1 MRLISLLGALLAA
14 NGAAAQTSVAD
25 SDIALRAPSAAW
37 QPYAKA
43 QAWAAYDTVPI
54 RELGRDWGN
63 SYAPRNG
70 RNVFLQR
77 DRVEFGV
84 EKDGW
89 RIGAEY
95 RLEVSLQ
102 TNRDTV
108 DLYHL
113 YQSHKTPDK
122 ALDFA
127 VYAQSK
133 QWAAA
138 GARVGRTFTLPE
150 HGAGNPLLMVSAA
163 VYGHARNHDSSA
175 SGKVSYKPDTA
186 YRIDGTYANSQT
198 DYTYPFMPEA
208 TQKSSG
214 ASISAALQ
222 WPLSSQLT
230 ANLAVNDLWS
240 RMRWT
245 NLPSKAQSIAS
256 DVRTVDGDG
265 YINYK
270 PQIAG
275 QNSLIERTGAI
286 GASTALNLTY
296 RHLQWGLRIGAQR
309 IAGTTIPEAIGSYA
323 SRWGTF
329 SASYDTR
336 FNMVGLGYEQGPL
349 RLRVRTDSLPFSEA
363 RAFSLETAMYFA
375 FQ

>member
-1 MRLISLLGALLAA
+1 MRLFSLLSALLVTG
-14 NGAAAQTSVAD
+14 GAAAQTAVAD

-37 QPYAKA
+37 QLYAKT
-43 QAWAAYDTVPI
+43 QAWAAYDAVPI
-54 RELGRDWGN
+54 RELNRDWSSGY
-63 SYAPRNG
+63 SPRNG
-70 RNVFLQR
+70 RNAFLQR

-89 RIGAEY
+89 RLGAEY
-95 RLEVSLQ
+95 RLELSLEAS
-102 TNRDTV
+102 RDTV
-108 DLYHL
+108 DLYHV
-113 YQSHKTPDK
+113 YQSHKPPAK
-122 ALDFA
+122 ARDFTA
-127 VYAQSK
+127 DAHST

-138 GARVGRTFTLPE
+138 GARLGRTFVLPE
-150 HGAGNPLLMVSAA
+150 QAAGQPLLLVSAA
-163 VYGHARNHDSSA
+163 VYGHVRNHDSDV
-175 SGKVSYKPDTA
+175 SGKLSYTPDTA
-186 YRIDGTYANSQT
+186 YRIDGTYRNSNT
-198 DYTYPFMPEA
+198 GYDYPFKPDA

-245 NLPSKAQSIAS
+245 NLPSVVKVIAS
-256 DVRTVDGDG
+256 NVRTVDSDG
-265 YINYK
+265 YINYQ
-270 PQIAG
+270 PQMVG
-275 QNSLIERTGAI
+275 QNSLIERTGTI

-296 RHLQWGLRIGAQR
+296 RHQQWALRIGAQR

-323 SRWGTF
+323 SRWGTL

-363 RAFSLETAMYFA
+363 RAFSLETAMNFV
-375 FQ
+375 F

>member
-14 NGAAAQTSVAD
+14 SGAAAQTAVAD

-43 QAWAAYDTVPI
+43 QAWAAYDAVPI
-54 RELGRDWGN
+54 RELGRDWSDG
-63 SYAPRNG
+63 YAPRNG

-89 RIGAEY
+89 RVGAEY
-95 RLEVSLQ
+95 RLEGSLQ
-102 TNRDTV
+102 ANRDAV

-113 YQSHKTPDK
+113 YQSHTTPGK
-122 ALDFA
+122 ALDLA
-127 VYAQSK
+127 VDAHSK

-138 GARVGRTFTLPE
+138 GARVGRTFALPDL
-150 HGAGNPLLMVSAA
+150 GAGHPLLMVSAA
-163 VYGHARNHDSSA
+163 VYGRARNHDSSA
-175 SGKVSYKPDTA
+175 SGMVSYKPETA
-186 YRIDGTYANSQT
+186 YRIDGAYTNSKT
-198 DYTYPFMPEA
+198 DYTYPFMPESV
-208 TQKSSG
+208 QKSSG
-214 ASISAALQ
+214 ASVSAALQ

-240 RMRWT
+240 RMHWT
-245 NLPSKAQSIAS
+245 NLPWTVQRIAS
-256 DVRTVDGDG
+256 DVQTVDGDG

-270 PQIAG
+270 PSIVG
-275 QNSLIERTGAI
+275 QNSLIERTGTI

-296 RHLQWGLRIGAQR
+296 RHQQWAVRVSAQR
-309 IAGTTIPEAIGSYA
+309 IAGTTIPEAIGSYT
-323 SRWGTF
+323 SQWGTF

-336 FNMVGLGYEQGPL
+336 FNMVGLGYEQGPF
-349 RLRVRTDSLPFSEA
+349 RLRVRTDRLPFSEA
-363 RAFSLETAMYFA
+363 HAFSLETGLYLA
-375 FQ
+375 F

>member
-14 NGAAAQTSVAD
+14 SGAAAQTSVAD

-43 QAWAAYDTVPI
+43 QAWAAYDAVPI

-63 SYAPRNG
+63 SYAPRDG

-84 EKDGW
+84 EKNGW
-89 RIGAEY
+89 RVGAEY

-113 YQSHKTPDK
+113 YQSHKKPDK

-138 GARVGRTFTLPE
+138 GARVGRTFALPGP
-150 HGAGNPLLMVSAA
+150 GAGHPLLMVSAA
-163 VYGHARNHDSSA
+163 VYGRARNHDSGA
-175 SGKVSYKPDTA
+175 SGRVSYQPESA
-186 YRIDGTYANSQT
+186 YRIDGMYANSNT
-198 DYTYPFMPEA
+198 DYSYPFMPEA
-208 TQKSSG
+208 TQRSSG
-214 ASISAALQ
+214 ASVSAALQ

-230 ANLAVNDLWS
+230 ANLAVNDWWS
-240 RMRWT
+240 RMRWS
-245 NLPSKAQSIAS
+245 NLPSMVQGIGS
-256 DVRTVDGDG
+256 DVHTVDGDG

-270 PQIAG
+270 PRIVG
-275 QNSLIERTGAI
+275 QNKLVERNGTI

-296 RHLQWGLRIGAQR
+296 RYQQWALRAGAQR

-323 SRWGTF
+323 SQWGSF

-336 FNMVGLGYEQGPL
+336 FKMVGLGYEQGPL
-349 RLRVRTDSLPFSEA
+349 RLRLRTDSLPFSEA
-363 RAFSLETAMYFA
+363 HAFSLETALNMVF
-375 FQ
+375 

>member
-14 NGAAAQTSVAD
+14 SGAAAQASVAD

-37 QPYAKA
+37 QPYATA
-43 QAWAAYDTVPI
+43 QAWAAYDAVPI
-54 RELGRDWGN
+54 RDLGRDWGDG
-63 SYAPRNG
+63 YAPRNG

-89 RIGAEY
+89 RVGAEY
-95 RLEVSLQ
+95 RLEGSLQ
-102 TNRDTV
+102 ANRDTV

-113 YQSHKTPDK
+113 YQSHKAPGK
-122 ALDFA
+122 ALDLA

-138 GARVGRTFTLPE
+138 GARVGRTYALPNL
-150 HGAGNPLLMVSAA
+150 GAGTPLLMVSAA
-163 VYGHARNHDSSA
+163 VYGRARNHDSSA
-175 SGKVSYKPDTA
+175 AGAVSYKPETA
-186 YRIDGTYANSQT
+186 YHIDGTYTNSKT
-198 DYTYPFMPEA
+198 DYTYPFMPESA
-208 TQKSSG
+208 QKSSG
-214 ASISAALQ
+214 ASVSAALQ
-222 WPLSSQLT
+222 WPLGSQLT

-245 NLPSKAQSIAS
+245 NLPSMVQRIAS
-256 DVRTVDGDG
+256 DVQTVDGDG

-270 PQIAG
+270 PQIVG
-275 QNSLIERTGAI
+275 QNKLIERTGNI

-296 RHLQWGLRIGAQR
+296 RYRQWALRAGAQR
-309 IAGTTIPEAIGSYA
+309 IAGTTIPEAVGSYA

-336 FNMVGLGYEQGPL
+336 FKMVGLGYEQGPL
-349 RLRVRTDSLPFSEA
+349 RLRVRTDRLPFSEA
-363 RAFSLETAMYFA
+363 HAFSLETALHWA
-375 FQ
+375 F

>member
-14 NGAAAQTSVAD
+14 SGAAAQTSVAD
-25 SDIALRAPSAAW
+25 SDIALHAPSSAW

-43 QAWAAYDTVPI
+43 QVWAVYDAVPI
-54 RELGRDWGN
+54 RELGRDWGAN
-63 SYAPRNG
+63 YAPHNG

-84 EKDGW
+84 EKNGW

-95 RLEVSLQ
+95 RLELSLEA
-102 TNRDTV
+102 NRDTV
-108 DLYHL
+108 DMYHV

-122 ALDFA
+122 ARDFA
-127 VYAQSK
+127 ADAQSK

-138 GARVGRTFTLPE
+138 GARVGRTFALPDQ
-150 HGAGNPLLMVSAA
+150 GAGNPLLMVSAS
-163 VYGHARNHDSSA
+163 VYGHARNRDSGA
-175 SGKVSYKPDTA
+175 SGTVSYKPDTA
-186 YRIDGTYANSQT
+186 YRIDGTYANSNT
-198 DYTYPFMPEA
+198 GYTYPFMPEA

-245 NLPSKAQSIAS
+245 NLPSLVKRIAS
-256 DVRTVDGDG
+256 DVRTVDSDG

-270 PQIAG
+270 PKIVG
-275 QNSLIERTGAI
+275 QSSLIERTSSI

-296 RHLQWGLRIGAQR
+296 QVGQWAARIGAQR
-309 IAGTTIPEAIGSYA
+309 IAGTTIPEVVGSYA
-323 SRWGTF
+323 SRWGTV

-336 FNMVGLGYEQGPL
+336 FKMMGLGYEHGPL

-363 RAFSLETAMYFA
+363 RAFSLETAMHFA
-375 FQ
+375 L

>member
-1 MRLISLLGALLAA
+1 MRLFSLLSALLVTG
-14 NGAAAQTSVAD
+14 GAAAQTAVAD

-37 QPYAKA
+37 QLYAKT
-43 QAWAAYDTVPI
+43 QAWAAYDAVPI
-54 RELGRDWGN
+54 RELNRDWSSGY
-63 SYAPRNG
+63 SPRNG
-70 RNVFLQR
+70 RNAFLQR

-89 RIGAEY
+89 RLGVEY
-95 RLEVSLQ
+95 RLELSLEA
-102 TNRDTV
+102 NRDTV

-113 YQSHKTPDK
+113 YQNHQTPAK
-122 ALDFA
+122 ARDFA
-127 VYAQSK
+127 ADAHST

-138 GARVGRTFTLPE
+138 GARLGRTFVLPE
-150 HGAGNPLLMVSAA
+150 QGAGHPLLLVSTAL
-163 VYGHARNHDSSA
+163 YGHVRNHDSDV
-175 SGKVSYKPDTA
+175 SGKLSYTPDTA
-186 YRIDGTYANSQT
+186 YRIDGTYRNSNT
-198 DYTYPFMPEA
+198 DYDYPFKPEA

-245 NLPSKAQSIAS
+245 KLPSVVKVIAS
-256 DVRTVDGDG
+256 DVRTVDSDG
-265 YINYK
+265 YINYQ
-270 PQIAG
+270 PQMVG

-296 RHLQWGLRIGAQR
+296 RHQHWALRIGAQR

-363 RAFSLETAMYFA
+363 RAFSLETTMYFV
-375 FQ
+375 F

>member
-14 NGAAAQTSVAD
+14 DGAAAQTAVAD

-43 QAWAAYDTVPI
+43 QAWAAYDAVPI
-54 RELGRDWGN
+54 RELGRDWSDG
-63 SYAPRNG
+63 YAPRNG

-89 RIGAEY
+89 RVGAEY
-95 RLEVSLQ
+95 RLEGSLQ
-102 TNRDTV
+102 ANRDAV

-113 YQSHKTPDK
+113 YQSHTRPGK
-122 ALDFA
+122 ALDLA
-127 VYAQSK
+127 VDAHSK

-138 GARVGRTFTLPE
+138 GARVGRTFALPDQ
-150 HGAGNPLLMVSAA
+150 GAGQPLLMVSAA
-163 VYGHARNHDSSA
+163 VYGRARNHDSSA
-175 SGKVSYKPDTA
+175 SGTVSYKPETA
-186 YRIDGTYANSQT
+186 YRIDGAYTNSKT
-198 DYTYPFMPEA
+198 DYTYPFMPESA
-208 TQKSSG
+208 QKSSG
-214 ASISAALQ
+214 ASVSAALQ

-240 RMRWT
+240 RMHWT
-245 NLPSKAQSIAS
+245 NLPSMEQRIAS
-256 DVRTVDGDG
+256 DVQTVDGDG

-270 PQIAG
+270 PHVVG
-275 QNSLIERTGAI
+275 QNNLIEHTGTI

-296 RHLQWGLRIGAQR
+296 RYQQWAMRVGAQR

-323 SRWGTF
+323 SQWGTF

-336 FNMVGLGYEQGPL
+336 FNMVGLGYEQGPF
-349 RLRVRTDSLPFSEA
+349 RLRVRTDRLPVSEA
-363 RAFSLETAMYFA
+363 HAFSLETGLYLMF
-375 FQ
+375 

>member
-14 NGAAAQTSVAD
+14 SGAAAQTAVAD

-43 QAWAAYDTVPI
+43 QAWAAYDAVPI
-54 RELGRDWGN
+54 RELGRDWGD
-63 SYAPRNG
+63 SYAPRDG

-84 EKDGW
+84 EKNGW

-108 DLYHL
+108 DLYHF
-113 YQSHKTPDK
+113 YQSHKKPDK
-122 ALDFA
+122 ALDFT

-138 GARVGRTFTLPE
+138 GARVGRTYALPDL
-150 HGAGNPLLMVSAA
+150 GAGHPLLLVSAA
-163 VYGHARNHDSSA
+163 VYGRARNHDSSA
-175 SGKVSYKPDTA
+175 SGAVSYKPETA
-186 YRIDGTYANSQT
+186 YRIDGTYANSNT
-198 DYTYPFMPEA
+198 DYSYPFMPEA

-214 ASISAALQ
+214 ASVSAALQ

-245 NLPSKAQSIAS
+245 NLPSMVQGIGS
-256 DVRTVDGDG
+256 DVQTVDGDG

-270 PQIAG
+270 PRIVG
-275 QNSLIERTGAI
+275 QNMLVERNGTI

-296 RHLQWGLRIGAQR
+296 RYQQWALRAGAQR
-309 IAGTTIPEAIGSYA
+309 IAGTTIPEAVGSYA
-323 SRWGTF
+323 SPWGSF
-329 SASYDTR
+329 STSYDTR
-336 FNMVGLGYEQGPL
+336 FKMVGLGYEQGPL
-349 RLRVRTDSLPFSEA
+349 RLRVRTDRLPFSEA
-363 RAFSLETAMYFA
+363 HGFSLETALNMVF
-375 FQ
+375 